1 MIREILISEY
11 DIVKE
16 FIKRDIARN
25 YFLLLGLSGRR
36 QVYDKIYGEFADN
49 QLKAVLFR
57 RKTGVLQFYG
67 PEDFDL
73 DGFVKII
80 KSLDYN
86 SLIGPKSYCDAFLD
100 KAIFNRFEEGAYLSK
115 LESNNKVKISESRY
129 NIRNI
134 NVDDLDEI
142 VMLYKTVFESFSP
155 KEVMEKKLIDGRGR
169 GVCIELDGKIISVA
183 QSDFEIDEAAV
194 IVGVATGKNYQRKGL
209 GTACLQFLCHLLQQE
224 GKDLYLQYNNLEA
237 EGIYNKLGFKKFD
250 RVIHYFKEKF
260 VRRDNKWYIFHL

>member
-25 YFLLLGLSGRR
+25 YFLLLGLSGSR

-67 PEDFDL
+67 PEDFDI
-73 DGFVKII
+73 DGFAKII
-80 KSLDYN
+80 KSLNYN

-100 KAIFNRFEEGAYLSK
+100 KGIFNRFEEGAYLSK
-115 LESNNKVKISESRY
+115 LEKKNKVIPIETKY
-129 NIRNI
+129 KIRNI
-134 NVDDLDEI
+134 TVNDLDGI
-142 VMLYKTVFESFSP
+142 VTLYKTLFESFSP

-169 GVCIELDGKIISVA
+169 GVCIEVEGKIISLA
-183 QSDFEIDEAAV
+183 QSDFETDDAAV
-194 IVGVATGKNYQRKGL
+194 IVGVATDKNYQGKGL
-209 GTACLQFLCHLLQQE
+209 GTECLQFLCHILQQE
-224 GKDLYLQYNNLEA
+224 GKDLYLQYNNLDA
-237 EGIYNKLGFKKFD
+237 EGIYNKLGFKKID
-250 RVIHYFKEKF
+250 RVIHYFKQ
-260 VRRDNKWYIFHL
+260 